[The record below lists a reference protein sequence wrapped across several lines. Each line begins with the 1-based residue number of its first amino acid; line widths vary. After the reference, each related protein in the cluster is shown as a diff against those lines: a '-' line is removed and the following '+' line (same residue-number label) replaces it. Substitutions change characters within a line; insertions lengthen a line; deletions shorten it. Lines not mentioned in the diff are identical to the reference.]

1 MDDYNDS
8 SWSALAD
15 KYNFVKRPYGNGHIY
30 DFPPHWS
37 NGWIAEINA
46 AKGLFVS
53 SAWFTPSEQIVHT
66 INSSKPFMIIFCVDC
81 GEIVYS
87 YQGKKRQ
94 TLPPITNLIINPQK
108 PFTFTFSKDVH
119 YCFTSVL
126 IFDDF
131 IKPFLKERTNAPK
144 ISVDDA
150 KLWKTQ
156 HYNTPDIMLIL
167 EQIRWAVRNTDMPLL
182 AFEGMTLHLLSA
194 ITRNFP
200 DIPKRRSSRRH
211 YITWEN
217 EQKIYQV
224 KTKIDEDIL
233 NTPDTIELC
242 RIAEMSESKLR
253 ESFKNHYGI
262 PLYKYIRIETMK
274 RAMQLLSADHL
285 SIRGISELCG
295 YKNPAKF
302 AAAFKDVHGI
312 TPSDFRKSFNL

>member
-1 MDDYNDS
+1 MYEYKDS
-8 SWSALAD
+8 SWKALAD
-15 KYNFVKRPYGNGHIY
+15 KYNLTKRPYGKGQIY
-30 DFPPHWS
+30 DFPHHWS
-37 NGWIAEINA
+37 NGWIAEINP

-53 SAWFTPSEQIVHT
+53 SAWLTPSEQIVHT
-66 INSSKPFMIIFCVDC
+66 INSSDPFMLLFCIDC

-87 YQGKKRQ
+87 QQGKKKQ
-94 TLPPITNLIINPQK
+94 ALSPITHLIINPQK
-108 PFTFTFSKDVH
+108 QFTFTFSKDVH

-131 IKPFLKERTNAPK
+131 IKPFLKDRTNAPK
-144 ISVDDA
+144 ISVEDA

-200 DIPKRRSSRRH
+200 DIPKIRSSRRH
-211 YITWEN
+211 YVTWEN
-217 EQKIYQV
+217 EQKIYEV

-233 NTPDTIELC
+233 NPPAIIELC

-285 SIRGISELCG
+285 SIRNISELCG

-312 TPSDFRKSFNL
+312 TPSYFRKSFNL

>member
-1 MDDYNDS
+1 MDEYNDS
-8 SWSALAD
+8 SWAALAD
-15 KYNFVKRPYGNGHIY
+15 KYNFVKKNYGNGQIY
-30 DFPPHWS
+30 DFPPHWT

-53 SAWFTPSEQIVHT
+53 SAWFTPREQVVHT
-66 INSSKPFMIIFCVDC
+66 INSSKPFMMIFCIDC

-94 TLPPITNLIINPQK
+94 ALLPITNLIVNPQK
-108 PFTFTFSKDVH
+108 QFTFTFSKDVH

-131 IKPFLKERTNAPK
+131 IKPFLKDRTHAPK
-144 ISVDDA
+144 ISVQDA
-150 KLWKTQ
+150 KHWKTQ

-194 ITRNFP
+194 ISRNFP
-200 DIPKRRSSRRH
+200 NIPKRRSSRRH
-211 YITWEN
+211 YVTWEN

-224 KTKIDEDIL
+224 KNKIDENIL
-233 NTPDTIELC
+233 NVPDTIELC
-242 RIAEMSESKLR
+242 RIAGMSESKLR

-285 SIRGISELCG
+285 SIRNISELCG

>member
-1 MDDYNDS
+1 MDEYNDS

-15 KYNFVKRPYGNGHIY
+15 KYNLVKRPYGNGQIY

-37 NGWIAEINA
+37 NGWIAEINP

-53 SAWFTPSEQIVHT
+53 SAWLTPSEQIVHT

-87 YQGKKRQ
+87 HQGKKRQ
-94 TLPPITNLIINPQK
+94 VLSPITNLIINPQK
-108 PFTFTFSKDVH
+108 QFTFTFSKDVH

-131 IKPFLKERTNAPK
+131 IKPFLKDRTRAPK
-144 ISVDDA
+144 ISVQDA
-150 KLWKTQ
+150 KLWETQ

-167 EQIRWAVRNTDMPLL
+167 EQIRWAIRNTDMPLL

-211 YITWEN
+211 YVTWEN

-224 KTKIDEDIL
+224 KNKIDEDIL
-233 NTPDTIELC
+233 NLPDTIELC
-242 RIAEMSESKLR
+242 RIAGMSESKLR

>member
-1 MDDYNDS
+1 MDEYKNS

-15 KYNFVKRPYGNGHIY
+15 KYNFNKRSYGKGQIY

-37 NGWIAEINA
+37 NGWIAEINP

-53 SAWFTPSEQIVHT
+53 SAWLTPSEPIVHT
-66 INSSKPFMIIFCVDC
+66 INSNKPFMMLFCIDC

-87 YQGKKRQ
+87 QQGKKRKAL
-94 TLPPITNLIINPQK
+94 TPITHLIINPQK
-108 PFTFTFSKDVH
+108 QFTLTLSKDVH

-131 IKPFLKERTNAPK
+131 IKPFLKDRTNTPN
-144 ISVDDA
+144 INVEYA

-167 EQIRWAVRNTDMPLL
+167 EQIRWGVRNTDMPLL
-182 AFEGMTLHLLSA
+182 AFEGMTLHLLSS
-194 ITRNFP
+194 ISRNSP

-233 NTPDTIELC
+233 NPPTIIKLC

-253 ESFKNHYGI
+253 EAFRNHYGI

-274 RAMQLLSADHL
+274 KAMQLLSSDHL
-285 SIRGISELCG
+285 SIRNISELCG
-295 YKNPAKF
+295 YKNSSKF
-302 AAAFKDVHGI
+302 AAAFKDIHGI

>member
-1 MDDYNDS
+1 MDEYRAS
-8 SWSALAD
+8 SWNALAD
-15 KYNFVKRPYGNGHIY
+15 KYKLTKRAYGKGQIY

-37 NGWIAEINA
+37 NGWIAELNP

-53 SAWFTPSEQIVHT
+53 SAWLTPSEEIVHT
-66 INSSKPFMIIFCVDC
+66 INSNKPFMMIFCVDC
-81 GEIVYS
+81 GEIICS
-87 YQGKKRQ
+87 QQGKKRQ
-94 TLPPITNLIINPQK
+94 VLSPITHLIINPQK
-108 PFTFTFSKDVH
+108 QFTFTFSKNIH

-131 IKPFLKERTNAPK
+131 IKPFLKERINTPK
-144 ISVDDA
+144 ISVEDA

-156 HYNTPDIMLIL
+156 HYNTPDIMLVL
-167 EQIRWAVRNTDMPLL
+167 EQLRWAVRNTDMPLL

-200 DIPKRRSSRRH
+200 DIPKRRSNRRH
-211 YITWEN
+211 YVTWEN

-233 NTPDTIELC
+233 NPPAIIELC

-262 PLYKYIRIETMK
+262 PLYKYIRTETMK

-285 SIRGISELCG
+285 SIRNISELCG

>member
-1 MDDYNDS
+1 MDEYNDS

-15 KYNFVKRPYGNGHIY
+15 KYNFVKRTYGNGQIY

-53 SAWFTPSEQIVHT
+53 SAWFTPSEQVVHT
-66 INSSKPFMIIFCVDC
+66 INSNKPFMIIFCIDC

-87 YQGKKRQ
+87 HQGKKRQ
-94 TLPPITNLIINPQK
+94 ALPPITNLIVNPQK
-108 PFTFTFSKDVH
+108 QFTFTFSKDVH

-144 ISVDDA
+144 ISVEDA

-194 ITRNFP
+194 ITRNLP

-211 YITWEN
+211 YVTWEN

-233 NTPDTIELC
+233 NFPDTIELC
-242 RIAEMSESKLR
+242 RIAGMSESKLR

-262 PLYKYIRIETMK
+262 PLYKYIRRETMK

-285 SIRGISELCG
+285 SIRNISELCG

-302 AAAFKDVHGI
+302 AAAFKAVHGI